1 VESPHTLVQ
10 PSRER
15 EISAHEPARGRIARR
30 GEGPAVEDLV
40 LDRYRLLEQLGSG
53 GFGVVWRAR
62 DERLHRD
69 VALKRVW
76 LGVGGVQIN
85 ADRADREA
93 QAAARLSHPAI
104 VALHDSRAQDG
115 ALFLISELVDGDTLA
130 RLIADEA
137 LEDEEILEIGAA
149 LASALAH
156 AHARGVI
163 HRDIKPQNVLVPH
176 PSTDT
181 PRTPQALLAAAKLTD
196 FGGAAL
202 IGEDALTR
210 TGDVLGTLAYMAPE
224 QSDGREVGV
233 EADLYSLALVVY
245 EALCGVN
252 PVRGATPAATVRRIG
267 RELPPLQRARRDLP
281 AELTRA
287 IDRALAPA
295 LEDRGTLEDL
305 RLTFEDTLARG
316 LRRSRILRRGAGW
329 RRERDPATREA
340 SPRQA
345 PHADPLASPDGTL
358 LAPPG
363 VTAPPRTREPRW
375 PATHGREHD
384 EHERN
389 LADPDLAAR
398 PRRIRLPRG
407 VWGACAAAAILWQA
421 FAGRP
426 GVALLLFAGLVP
438 LAVLPAEHEDGP
450 LGAGWLGCALA
461 PVLGLAGLAGAFP
474 AIAGQASRWRDRAA
488 LGALGYWWLAL
499 AAPLLGRRLWLLESA
514 HTPARAAWEGS
525 LSLTASHVIAPLLGL
540 GVLLGALLWAL
551 GAAALPLIV
560 RGRSAAL
567 DIVAVTVWSA
577 ALVAFAPVVDAGL
590 SAHAAHPSP
599 RGAVL
604 GAILGALVA
613 VAARALRGPV

>member
-15 EISAHEPARGRIARR
+15 EISAQEPARRRIARL
-30 GEGPAVEDLV
+30 GDGPVVDELV
-40 LDRYRLLEQLGSG
+40 LDRYRLIEQLGSG
-53 GFGVVWRAR
+53 GFGVVWRAH
-62 DERLHRD
+62 DELLHRD

-76 LGVGGVQIN
+76 LGAGGGPID
-85 ADRADREA
+85 AERASREA
-93 QAAARLSHPAI
+93 LATARLSHPAI
-104 VALHDSRAQDG
+104 VALHEACAQDG
-115 ALFLISELVDGDTLA
+115 AFFLISELVDGDTLA
-130 RLIADEA
+130 RLIAEEA

-176 PSTDT
+176 PSPDT
-181 PRTPQALLAAAKLTD
+181 PQTPQALLAAAKLTD

-224 QSDGREVGV
+224 QSEGREVGV

-267 RELPPLQRARRDLP
+267 RDLPPLARARRDLP

-295 LEDRGTLEDL
+295 PEDRGTLEDL
-305 RLTFEDTLARG
+305 RLTFEEALERG

-329 RRERDPATREA
+329 RRERDPVARES

-345 PHADPLASPDGTL
+345 PDAHAVATPDGTL
-358 LAPPG
+358 LAPAG
-363 VTAPPRTREPRW
+363 VTAPPRTREPRR
-375 PATHGREHD
+375 PHVRE
-384 EHERN
+384 
-389 LADPDLAAR
+389 PDHVEQELDAP

-426 GVALLLFAGLVP
+426 GVALLLLAGLLP
-438 LAVLPAEHEDGP
+438 LAVLPGEHGRGRV
-450 LGAGWLGCALA
+450 GAGWLGCALA
-461 PVLGLAGLAGAFP
+461 PALGLAGLAGAFP

-499 AAPLLGRRLWLLESA
+499 AAPLLGRRLWLVESA
-514 HTPARAAWEGS
+514 HVPSRAAWEGS
-525 LSLTASHVIAPLLGL
+525 LSVTAAHVIAPLLAL

-551 GAAALPLIV
+551 GAALLPWIV

-567 DIVAVTVWSA
+567 DVVAVTAWSA
-577 ALVAFAPVVDAGL
+577 ALVASAPVVDAGL